1 MRRVKRF
8 GDMTTKTELTAFRD
22 GVKVTKALYA
32 DINRLSRLMT
42 MTGITDNRNE
52 FDRLT
57 AIYREYADR
66 YSVKKIKQLTA
77 GADLSAKERLIFELF
92 YGDAMPVS
100 ELSDKYF
107 YSERMIYYNLKR
119 ARAKLHIM
127 EV

>member
-1 MRRVKRF
+1 MRRARRF

-32 DINRLSRLMT
+32 DINRLSRVMT
-42 MTGITDNRNE
+42 MTGIADKRE
-52 FDRLT
+52 ELDRLT
-57 AIYREYADR
+57 TMYRDYASR
-66 YSVKKIKQLTA
+66 YSVKKIKQLTE
-77 GADLSAKERLIFELF
+77 GTDLSAKEQLIFELF

-100 ELSDKYF
+100 ELSNKYF

>member
-1 MRRVKRF
+1 
-8 GDMTTKTELTAFRD
+8 MTTKTELTAFRD

-32 DINRLSRLMT
+32 DINRLSRVMT
-42 MTGITDNRNE
+42 MTGIADKRE
-52 FDRLT
+52 ELDRLT
-57 AIYREYADR
+57 TMYRDYASR
-66 YSVKKIKQLTA
+66 YSVKKIKQLTE
-77 GADLSAKERLIFELF
+77 GTDLSAKEQLIFELF

-100 ELSDKYF
+100 ELSNKYF